1 MTGMAQGQPDDEQAR
16 AQVQPA
22 AARPP
27 LPGPADET
35 SGPMTIIPGPAAE
48 DSPAWRPEQ
57 HAPHTSPAPAHYQ
70 PQQPAPTG
78 EGTAAASR
86 TISGLMSD
94 VTRNGRW
101 EVPASLSLIQCMSD
115 VTLDMREAIVTTPVV
130 EVTFYGL
137 MSDLKVIVPPGVEV
151 ELGDGL
157 AIMSDERADQ
167 PDQPAPGAWRLRVT
181 QYSMMSDVKV
191 KALAPGEKPTKKW
204 WKSKG

>member
-1 MTGMAQGQPDDEQAR
+1 MTGMAQGQPDEEHARAREEQAE
-16 AQVQPA
+16 

-48 DSPAWRPEQ
+48 DSPAWRPDQ
-57 HAPHTSPAPAHYQ
+57 HAPHTAPAPAPYQ

-78 EGTAAASR
+78 QGKESR
-86 TISGLMSD
+86 TISGMMSD

-101 EVPASLSLIQCMSD
+101 EVPASLSLVQCMSD
-115 VTLDMREAIVTTPVV
+115 ITLDLREAVITTPVV

-157 AIMSDERADQ
+157 AIMSDEKADHSS
-167 PDQPAPGAWRLRVT
+167 QPAPGAWRLRVT

-191 KALAPGEKPTKKW
+191 KTLAPGEKATKKW
-204 WKSKG
+204 WKSWG